1 MVPHWIWS
9 SFDGAKTVLSFFIE
23 KKEQADQMIQDYLNS
38 VDKFIVI
45 GDRVLIKPREFETR
59 TKSGL
64 VLPVTVQEKE
74 EIQSGYI
81 IKTGP
86 GYPIPS
92 QDIDESWKESSSE
105 PKYMGMQAEEG
116 DLAIFLKSRA
126 YDIEFEDVSYLIVPH
141 SAILLLIRD
150 DHELE

>member
-1 MVPHWIWS
+1 
-9 SFDGAKTVLSFFIE
+9 
-23 KKEQADQMIQDYLNS
+23 MIQEYLNS
-38 VDKFIVI
+38 VDKFIII
-45 GDRVLIKPREFETR
+45 GDRVLIKPREMETR

-64 VLPVTVQEKE
+64 VLPSTVKEKE

-92 QDIDESWKESSSE
+92 QDVEEPWKEQSN
-105 PKYMGMQAEEG
+105 PTRYMGMQAEDG

-126 YDIEFEDVSYLIVPH
+126 HEIEFENEKFLIVPH
-141 SAILLLIRD
+141 AAILMLIRD
-150 DHELE
+150 EHHFE

>member
-1 MVPHWIWS
+1 
-9 SFDGAKTVLSFFIE
+9 
-23 KKEQADQMIQDYLNS
+23 MIQEYLNS
-38 VDKFIVI
+38 VDKFIII
-45 GDRVLIKPREFETR
+45 GDRVLIKPRDMETR

-64 VLPVTVQEKE
+64 VLPATVKEKE

-92 QDIDESWKESSSE
+92 QEIDEPWKEHTSD
-105 PKYMGMQAEEG
+105 PKYIGMQAKEG

-126 YDIEFEDVSYLIVPH
+126 HEIEFENEKYLIVPH
-141 SAILLLIRD
+141 AAILLLIRD
-150 DHELE
+150 EQQLE

>member
-1 MVPHWIWS
+1 
-9 SFDGAKTVLSFFIE
+9 
-23 KKEQADQMIQDYLNS
+23 MIQEYLNS
-38 VDKFIVI
+38 VEKFVVV
-45 GDRVLIKPREFETR
+45 GDRVLIKPREMETH

-64 VLPVTVQEKE
+64 VLPATVKEKE

-92 QDIDESWKESSSE
+92 QDIEEPWKPENNA
-105 PKYMGMQAEEG
+105 PRFLALQAQEG
-116 DLAIFLKSRA
+116 DLAIFLKSRSFE
-126 YDIEFEDVSYLIVPH
+126 IEFENEKFLIVPH

-150 DHELE
+150 QDTFD

>member
-1 MVPHWIWS
+1 
-9 SFDGAKTVLSFFIE
+9 
-23 KKEQADQMIQDYLNS
+23 MIQEYLNS
-38 VDKFIVI
+38 VDKFIII
-45 GDRVLIKPREFETR
+45 GDRVLVKPRDLETH

-64 VLPVTVQEKE
+64 VLPASIKEKE

-92 QDIDESWKESSSE
+92 QDIDEPWKDGASE
-105 PKYMGMQAEEG
+105 PKYMGMQAREG
-116 DLAIFLKSRA
+116 DLAIFLKSRTHE
-126 YDIEFEDVSYLIVPH
+126 IEFENEKYLILPH

-150 DHELE
+150 DHHLE

>member
-1 MVPHWIWS
+1 
-9 SFDGAKTVLSFFIE
+9 
-23 KKEQADQMIQDYLNS
+23 MIQDYLNS
-38 VDKFIVI
+38 VEKFVVV
-45 GDRVLIKPREFETR
+45 GDRVLIKPRDMETH

-64 VLPVTVQEKE
+64 VLPATVKEKE

-92 QDIDESWKESSSE
+92 QDIEESWKGTSE
-105 PKYMGMQAEEG
+105 TKYIGMQAREG

-126 YDIEFEDVSYLIVPH
+126 YDIEFEHEKYLIVSH
-141 SAILLLIRD
+141 GSILLLIRD
-150 DHELE
+150 DLTLD